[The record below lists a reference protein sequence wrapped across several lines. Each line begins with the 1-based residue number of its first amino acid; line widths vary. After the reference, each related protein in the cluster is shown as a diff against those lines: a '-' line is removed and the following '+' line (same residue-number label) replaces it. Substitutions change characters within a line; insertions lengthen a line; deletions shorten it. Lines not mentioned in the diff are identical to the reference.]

1 MIKALSG
8 RQWAMLALLAL
19 FAARGWIYAS
29 VLPLN
34 GMPDE
39 LEHMAQIRLVQYQPL
54 LDQGQHHPSLGIG
67 PWDAAADLARAFNR
81 ASAGT
86 PQPERPYGVAAG
98 MTPHSGRS
106 SVYYTALGRLLGWI
120 GINDPLTAWY
130 ACRLISLGMG
140 LAVIGLIFSGAS
152 FLYPPQ
158 SPVPLLAAALAGL
171 IPQFAALAAS
181 VNPENLAALAS
192 ALFFWWAARLI
203 GRGASPV
210 NVIGC
215 GLALIAAVLVKKTAL
230 FLSPLIAVG
239 LVVWIKRRFFRN
251 RSGLFWGSVVVLCLV
266 GAGLTLFY
274 PPLANRVSRIIG
286 LGFYR
291 TYDPRF
297 DWELFGQP
305 GLWEIIND
313 QIRLTDPGF
322 WFHLKS
328 LTVIFLKSL
337 WAYFGQME
345 VTPDWYW
352 YLPAGLVLLAGA
364 VGCLRPAAGT
374 DPGQGGDPTGDPIGG
389 QAAVYSTLAV
399 GLAGVMIFVRHVL
412 LYPGTLAQ
420 GRYLFPT
427 LAPVCFLWARGFW
440 RLWPVRFRGAAAAGA
455 IGLLW
460 LSDQIAVWEAATEW
474 FYRISL

>member
-1 MIKALSG
+1 MSMTGAG
-8 RQWAMLALLAL
+8 RQWALLALLAL

-39 LEHMAQIRLVQYQPL
+39 LEHMAQIRLVQYQSL
-54 LDQGQHHPSLGIG
+54 LDQGQHHPSLGVG
-67 PWDAAADLARAFNR
+67 TWDVAADLARAFNR
-81 ASAGT
+81 ATVGT

-98 MTPHSGRS
+98 MTPHSRRS

-120 GINDPLTAWY
+120 GVNDPLTAWY

-140 LAVIGLIFSGAS
+140 LAVIGLVFSGAS
-152 FLYPPQ
+152 FLCPPK

-181 VNPENLAALAS
+181 VSPENLAALAA
-192 ALFFWWAARLI
+192 ALFFWWAARLL
-203 GRGASPV
+203 GRGISLLNIV
-210 NVIGC
+210 GC

-230 FLSPLIAVG
+230 FLSPLIIVG
-239 LVVWIKRRFFRN
+239 LGARLKGRFFRG
-251 RSGLFWGSVVVLCLV
+251 RSGLFWGGVAAASLL
-266 GAGLTLFY
+266 GISLILFY
-274 PPLANRVSRIIG
+274 PPLANRVARIIG

-297 DWELFGQP
+297 DWALFGQP
-305 GLWEIIND
+305 GLWEIIHD

-345 VTPDWYW
+345 ITPDWYW

-364 VGCLRPAAGT
+364 VGCLRPAAGVGD
-374 DPGQGGDPTGDPIGG
+374 DPVGHR
-389 QAAVYSTLAV
+389 AAIYSALAV
-399 GLAGVMIFVRHVL
+399 GLAGGLIFIRHVL
-412 LYPGTLAQ
+412 LFPGTLAQ
-420 GRYLFPT
+420 GRFLFPA
-427 LAPVCFLWARGFW
+427 LVPVCFLWARGFW
-440 RLWPVRFRGAAAAGA
+440 RLWPDRVRGTVAAGA
-455 IGLLW
+455 IGVLW
-460 LSDQIAVWEAATEW
+460 LSDQVAVWGAAVEW
-474 FYRISL
+474 FYRISP